1 MAPAKKTA
9 TAAQG
14 EIDDEQR
21 LQSLYY
27 RAVFKKRKVTLFTR
41 THYKILQALYSSSSS
56 FSSLPPRSSSITT
69 IWPLIE
75 SFLKDQ
81 RELMSQQA
89 YLDRVY
95 AAAPWLV
102 PSPAA
107 TIANA
112 PSSSSSSSL
121 GWRVTRR
128 LLHEQLI
135 HEEDRYNQQCRRHH
149 PLLMAIGN
157 EIRRLSPSPASGD
170 AAAGA
175 GSLRNASGTAGSA
188 RHHPLLRAASKQ
200 VHLQQQSQGFAS
212 AEPSTPHYDDVPPVT
227 FEDVSTAMFRI
238 RNGIIRTPCYKSHF
252 LSDLC
257 KTKLFFKTEYSQ
269 FTGSFKERGARNA
282 LLLLTDEEKKR
293 GVMAASAGNHA
304 LALSWHGAQLGIP
317 VSVFMPVVA
326 PLAKVDKCRKFG
338 ANVIITGQHIG
349 EAKDYALSNPDYQG
363 VKYING
369 YDDPEIVAGAG
380 TIGIEVLEQ
389 ISK

>member
-1 MAPAKKTA
+1 MAPAKKIA

-175 GSLRNASGTAGSA
+175 GACAAAAALARAVHPPLSFISSSSSSPPPSPLNEHHQYSPSSPASAAAPPGPPSIPPSLL
-188 RHHPLLRAASKQ
+188 HHPKEDPLEIELRHLDSAASMENKL
-200 VHLQQQSQGFAS
+200 HLWARLH
-212 AEPSTPHYDDVPPVT
+212 TVVY
-227 FEDVSTAMFRI
+227 
-238 RNGIIRTPCYKSHF
+238 RTIT
-252 LSDLC
+252 L
-257 KTKLFFKTEYSQ
+257 E
-269 FTGSFKERGARNA
+269 GGGGGGEGWGGG
-282 LLLLTDEEKKR
+282 R
-293 GVMAASAGNHA
+293 GVG
-304 LALSWHGAQLGIP
+304 GRRRGGGG
-317 VSVFMPVVA
+317 
-326 PLAKVDKCRKFG
+326 RK
-338 ANVIITGQHIG
+338 
-349 EAKDYALSNPDYQG
+349 E
-363 VKYING
+363 
-369 YDDPEIVAGAG
+369 
-380 TIGIEVLEQ
+380 
-389 ISK
+389 